1 MRYEASLILSS
12 SVARLLKNAEAKS
25 ANNFETHMRVTK
37 IDKIHKINFN
47 IIILLR
53 FSYYYNLKPP
63 YHILHDILV

>member
-1 MRYEASLILSS
+1 
-12 SVARLLKNAEAKS
+12 
-25 ANNFETHMRVTK
+25 MRVTK

-63 YHILHDILV
+63 YHILHNILV